1 MIVKDVTSA
10 VMKDR
15 ELSQRGTVA
24 IAAVVVFAACALLV
38 GGLAMGIAMA
48 GGLGGWNMGDQMNGM
63 MNGMM
68 DRAGNSPQTPVA
80 NSQPEVSVEIRDF
93 EYFPRDLTVDA
104 GAKVT
109 WTNRDSAPH
118 TATAKGSWD
127 TGVLNQDESATLAFD
142 SPGQYEYFCTIH
154 PSMKATLSVR

>member
-1 MIVKDVTSA
+1 MS
-10 VMKDR
+10 R
-15 ELSQRGTVA
+15 
-24 IAAVVVFAACALLV
+24 AAPPHADGRFLVFAGVIILAFAIFLIV
-38 GGLAMGIAMA
+38 GVIMGVTMT
-48 GGLGGWNMGDQMNGM
+48 GGLGGWNMQDHMAGM
-63 MNGMM
+63 MG
-68 DRAGNSPQTPVA
+68 RAGNSPQTPVA

-127 TGVLNQDESATLAFD
+127 TGVLKEGQSGTLTFD
-142 SPGQYEYFCTIH
+142 KPGVYDYICAIH
-154 PSMKATLSVR
+154 PSMQAKLTVR

>member
-1 MIVKDVTSA
+1 
-10 VMKDR
+10 MKDR

-24 IAAVVVFAACALLV
+24 IAAVIVFAACALLV
-38 GGLAMGIAMA
+38 GGLVMGVAMA
-48 GGLGGWNMGDQMNGM
+48 GGFGGWNMQDHMAGM
-63 MNGMM
+63 MG
-68 DRAGNSPQTPVA
+68 RAGNSPQTPVA
-80 NSQPEVSVEIRDF
+80 NSQAEVSVEIRDF

-127 TGVLNQDESATLAFD
+127 TGVLKEGQSGTLTFD
-142 SPGQYEYFCTIH
+142 KPGVYDYICAIH
-154 PSMKATLSVR
+154 PSMQAKLTVR